1 MAEAEA
7 DLLYR
12 EWSDCASVSTGCPKE
27 GTRGSAG
34 ALQEG
39 GRGGRRGRKGGDLM
53 RQMAMEAGRCRP
65 RVGCGLCRRRAEEGA
80 LSIEHRLPLLWG
92 RAERRETVL
101 EGGGGGEGGGAG
113 SAVGPTAALGGA
125 STGKEGSGPV
135 QLVAFLLRVLSKSG
149 RAPTSYT

>member
-1 MAEAEA
+1 
-7 DLLYR
+7 
-12 EWSDCASVSTGCPKE
+12 
-27 GTRGSAG
+27 
-34 ALQEG
+34 
-39 GRGGRRGRKGGDLM
+39 M

-113 SAVGPTAALGGA
+113 SAVAGSYCSLGRSLHGEGGEWPSAAGGLP
-125 STGKEGSGPV
+125 SPCIVKERTG
-135 QLVAFLLRVLSKSG
+135 
-149 RAPTSYT
+149 TD